1 LGAYTIPVDTMV
13 WLGTVFLIG
22 FMAVAFVVSG
32 GLAVEPMEKM
42 LAAEVEAADGTA
54 RRAEVPVAA

>member
-1 LGAYTIPVDTMV
+1 MV

-42 LAAEVEAADGTA
+42 LAAEVEAADGKA
-54 RRAEVPVAA
+54 HRAEVPLAA